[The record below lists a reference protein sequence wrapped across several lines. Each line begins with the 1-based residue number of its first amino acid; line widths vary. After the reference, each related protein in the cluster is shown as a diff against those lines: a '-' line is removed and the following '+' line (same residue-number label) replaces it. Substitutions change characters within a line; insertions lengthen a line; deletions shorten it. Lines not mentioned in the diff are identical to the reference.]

1 MLASTSRNVAKVLRS
16 GAAEVNFASASCRTQ
31 RRHASAAYATPGSSR
46 TPSFSR
52 PALRNRPYAYPS
64 DGDFRGQTHTPLARL
79 NMILATELDKG
90 NTPRVMTVAKRMKDE
105 GIAPDVTT
113 YNYILQACAKQNL
126 HPEARAVY
134 EDMLAMGVHPDR
146 QTFHHLMQAL
156 DPSDIPAL
164 LNYVKLMEEWSIR
177 PNETT
182 YEILITRF
190 AETDRLELSLQFLS
204 KIAPAGL
211 SPSLQ
216 TASAV
221 VKCAADLGFPR
232 LALDLADAFESTS
245 IRRLEGEVWVDVL
258 VSCAEQLYAEGTE
271 RVWHKVVNEMHLL
284 PDEGCCLQVL
294 HTAARH
300 GLSGLALEVIETLKA
315 INIVWR
321 EHHIAPVVEAMCHH
335 GEIKEAFV
343 MLDYMRKNDIE
354 FAKEIALPIFEL
366 VKKDA
371 DTVDGAWE
379 QLEAIREEGHS
390 VDVVAFNVVV
400 EAAVTLKDLQRAIGT
415 YKGAAQLG
423 VTPDIDTYNIL
434 LKGCIDARH
443 RQLGDRI
450 LSDMKEAGIKPDR
463 TTYERMVRLCLTQ
476 SMYEDAFF
484 YLEEMK
490 SLGMVPPLIVY
501 ESIIRKLVAV
511 GDTRYNIALEELK
524 ECGYE
529 VSPRLQSFIS
539 SGGAH
544 NGPKEAAPTE
554 AVVL

>member
-1 MLASTSRNVAKVLRS
+1 
-16 GAAEVNFASASCRTQ
+16 
-31 RRHASAAYATPGSSR
+31 
-46 TPSFSR
+46 
-52 PALRNRPYAYPS
+52 
-64 DGDFRGQTHTPLARL
+64 
-79 NMILATELDKG
+79 MILASELDKG
-90 NTPRVMTVAKRMKDE
+90 NTPRMMLLAKRMKDE
-105 GIAPDVTT
+105 GIAPDLTT
-113 YNYILQACAKQNL
+113 YNYLLQACAKQNL

-134 EDMLAMGVHPDR
+134 EDMLAMGIHPDR

-156 DPSDIPAL
+156 DPSDIPTL

-182 YEILITRF
+182 YEIIITRF
-190 AETDRLELSLQFLS
+190 AQNNRLETALQFLS
-204 KIAPAGL
+204 KIAPSGL
-211 SPSLQ
+211 STTLQ

-221 VKCAADLGFPR
+221 VRCAADLGFPR

-245 IRRLEGEVWVDVL
+245 VRRLESEVWVDVL
-258 VSCAEQLYAEGTE
+258 VSCAEQFYAEGTE
-271 RVWHKVVNEMHLL
+271 RVWHKVVNEMRLL

-294 HTAARH
+294 HTAARY
-300 GLSGLALEVIETLKA
+300 GLSGLALEVIETMKI

-321 EHHIAPVVEAMCHH
+321 EHHIAPVIEAMCHH
-335 GEIKEAFV
+335 GEIKEAFI

-354 FAKEIALPIFEL
+354 FTKGTAEPILEL
-366 VKKDA
+366 VKKNTDA
-371 DTVDGAWE
+371 VDGAWE
-379 QLEAIREEGHS
+379 VLETIREEGHA
-390 VDVVAFNVVV
+390 VDVVAFNVVA
-400 EAAVTLKDLQRAIGT
+400 EAAVALKDLQRAVGT

-434 LKGCIDARH
+434 LQGCADARH
-443 RQLGDRI
+443 RELGDRI

-463 TTYERMVRLCLTQ
+463 TTYARMVHLCLTQ

-490 SLGMVPPLIVY
+490 SLGMVPPLAVY
-501 ESIIRKLVAV
+501 ESIIRKLVTV

-544 NGPKEAAPTE
+544 NGPKEAAATE